1 MHFVFVLILGIVN
14 GSRQIGRS
22 VLYIL
27 NPAVIMQLSVKTILN
42 LKENHPHFVYSD
54 VRLTGTERQRI
65 EVKVES
71 RLGSKGICSGCGKK
85 CAGYDRLPQREFIH
99 VPLWGIAVIFLYSM
113 RRLSCPTCGVTV
125 EAVPWSAGKSPLT
138 ISYAWFLSEWA
149 KLLSMQEVASQFRA
163 SWHHVFSAV
172 AMAVAWGRERM
183 DLSGI
188 TAIGVDEIHWSKKQG
203 FMTLVYQ
210 IDNHCKRLLWCGEN
224 RTEKTIAT
232 FFDWFGELRSAKL
245 KFVCSDMWKPYLK
258 LIALRAQNALNIL
271 DRFHIAQKLT
281 DAIDEVRTAETK
293 ELMRKGKPV
302 ILKHSRWCF
311 LKNPKNL
318 TDNQKVK
325 LKDLLKCNLKTIRAY
340 LLKEDFQ
347 DFWTYTSPAWAGK
360 FLDQWCTQV
369 MRSKL
374 EPMKKVAKTI
384 RAHRQL
390 ILNWFEAKNVIS
402 LGAVEGQNNKAK
414 VVIRKSYGFK
424 TSDMLKIALYHKLGK
439 LPVPE
444 LAHEYF

>member
-1 MHFVFVLILGIVN
+1 MHFVLILGIVN
-14 GSRQIGRS
+14 GSRQIWRS

-210 IDNHCKRLLWCGEN
+210 IDNHCKRIKSFCGAQPTQKLRWTERVGGWLRRPGLWN
-224 RTEKTIAT
+224 FQTEDWREGSAGRRHRLAHSRGGIAACRWIVGARGCRRSHFAVKPSGWECRAT
-232 FFDWFGELRSAKL
+232 SAHGPLEAGAGGRSFCMGELRSRVMALAPTSPKAL
-245 KFVCSDMWKPYLK
+245 ARSGERLCGSRDRP
-258 LIALRAQNALNIL
+258 ALR
-271 DRFHIAQKLT
+271 RR
-281 DAIDEVRTAETK
+281 V
-293 ELMRKGKPV
+293 
-302 ILKHSRWCF
+302 
-311 LKNPKNL
+311 
-318 TDNQKVK
+318 
-325 LKDLLKCNLKTIRAY
+325 
-340 LLKEDFQ
+340 
-347 DFWTYTSPAWAGK
+347 
-360 FLDQWCTQV
+360 
-369 MRSKL
+369 
-374 EPMKKVAKTI
+374 
-384 RAHRQL
+384 
-390 ILNWFEAKNVIS
+390 
-402 LGAVEGQNNKAK
+402 
-414 VVIRKSYGFK
+414 
-424 TSDMLKIALYHKLGK
+424 
-439 LPVPE
+439 
-444 LAHEYF
+444 LA